1 VNLSFADADPRHIE
15 EFCSWTYPEPYERY
29 SLDSSA
35 IPYFLTLLEDPQ
47 GSLTM
52 ITDPSGQLIAY
63 VTTGTDARVPGGDYA
78 EELIDI
84 GLGIRPELT
93 GRGLGTEIVAKVLG
107 RLEKSF
113 PGLGFRVT
121 IAEFNHRAQKVW
133 MRNGFVES
141 KRFISEKTGDAF
153 LILTRER

>member
-1 VNLSFADADPRHIE
+1 MNLSFVDAAPRHIE

-63 VTTGTDARVPGGDYA
+63 VTTGPDARVPGDDYA
-78 EELIDI
+78 EELLDI

-107 RLEKSF
+107 RLEKAF

-121 IAEFNHRAQKVW
+121 IAVFNLRAQKVW

-141 KRFISEKTGDAF
+141 KRFISEKSGDAF

>member
-63 VTTGTDARVPGGDYA
+63 VTTGPDARVPGGDYA
-78 EELIDI
+78 DELLDI

-107 RLEKSF
+107 SLEMAF

-121 IAEFNHRAQKVW
+121 IADFNLRAQKVW
-133 MRNGFVES
+133 MRTDLLNPNDS
-141 KRFISEKTGDAF
+141 SAKRAGTLF
-153 LILTRER
+153 